1 MKKLI
6 PFQKDLSFDNK
17 IHEIS
22 SISLEHTLK
31 LNEGNQISGE
41 FIVSGTY
48 KLTEAS
54 INVDPFEYILPFSIS
69 IDKKY
74 ETKNINVDINDF
86 YYELVNNQI
95 LSINIEVVI
104 DNLEEKEETFVTKEK
119 TVIPNEPEDIREET
133 PNEENQEEI
142 ETVSKTENENTETTK
157 SIFENLDENE
167 RYAVYKVHVVTE
179 NDTVE
184 SILQKY
190 QITKEELEAY
200 NDLNDVQMGSKLII
214 KDNENK

>member
-6 PFQKDLSFDNK
+6 PFQKELSFDNK

-133 PNEENQEEI
+133 TNEENQEET

-200 NDLNDVQMGSKLII
+200 NDLNDMQMGSKLII

>member
-104 DNLEEKEETFVTKEK
+104 DNLEEKEEIFVTKEK
-119 TVIPNEPEDIREET
+119 TVIPNEPEDIREEI
-133 PNEENQEEI
+133 PNEENQEET

-200 NDLNDVQMGSKLII
+200 NDLNDVQ
-214 KDNENK
+214 NNQRQ

>member
-104 DNLEEKEETFVTKEK
+104 DNLEEKEEIFVTKEK

-133 PNEENQEEI
+133 TNEENQEET
-142 ETVSKTENENTETTK
+142 ETVSKTEKENTETTK

-179 NDTVE
+179 NDTVD

-190 QITKEELEAY
+190 QITKEELEVY
-200 NDLNDVQMGSKLII
+200 NDINDMQMGSKLII

>member
-6 PFQKDLSFDNK
+6 PFQKELSFDNK

-104 DNLEEKEETFVTKEK
+104 DNLEEKEEIFVTKEK
-119 TVIPNEPEDIREET
+119 NVIPNEPEDIREET
-133 PNEENQEEI
+133 PNEENQEET

>member
-6 PFQKDLSFDNK
+6 PFQKDLNFDNK
-17 IHEIS
+17 INEIS

-41 FIVSGTY
+41 FIISGTY

-104 DNLEEKEETFVTKEK
+104 DNLEEKEEIFVTKEK
-119 TVIPNEPEDIREET
+119 TVIPNEPEEIREET

>member
-74 ETKNINVDINDF
+74 KTKNINVDINDF

-104 DNLEEKEETFVTKEK
+104 DNLEEKEE
-119 TVIPNEPEDIREET
+119 I
-133 PNEENQEEI
+133 
-142 ETVSKTENENTETTK
+142 
-157 SIFENLDENE
+157 
-167 RYAVYKVHVVTE
+167 
-179 NDTVE
+179 
-184 SILQKY
+184 
-190 QITKEELEAY
+190 
-200 NDLNDVQMGSKLII
+200 
-214 KDNENK
+214 

>member
-133 PNEENQEEI
+133 TNEENQEET

-184 SILQKY
+184 SIMQKY

>member
-86 YYELVNNQI
+86 YYELINNQI

-104 DNLEEKEETFVTKEK
+104 DNLEEKEEIFVTKEK

-133 PNEENQEEI
+133 LNEENQEET
-142 ETVSKTENENTETTK
+142 ETVSKIENENTETTK

>member
-1 MKKLI
+1 M
-6 PFQKDLSFDNK
+6 
-17 IHEIS
+17 
-22 SISLEHTLK
+22 
-31 LNEGNQISGE
+31 
-41 FIVSGTY
+41 
-48 KLTEAS
+48 
-54 INVDPFEYILPFSIS
+54 
-69 IDKKY
+69 
-74 ETKNINVDINDF
+74 
-86 YYELVNNQI
+86 
-95 LSINIEVVI
+95 
-104 DNLEEKEETFVTKEK
+104 TKEK

-133 PNEENQEEI
+133 TNEENQEET

-190 QITKEELEAY
+190 PITKEELEAY